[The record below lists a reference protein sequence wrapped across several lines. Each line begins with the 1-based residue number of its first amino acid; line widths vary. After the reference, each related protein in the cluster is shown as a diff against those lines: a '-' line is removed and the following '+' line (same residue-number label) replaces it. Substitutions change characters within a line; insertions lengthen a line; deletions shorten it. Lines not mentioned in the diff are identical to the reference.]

1 MEQITRKQV
10 QLIGSAQTFEELEKL
25 IKERMYWK
33 EVHIEESDRYE
44 AHWGKVYDV
53 SNAKGRLDGTLIIKP
68 NNGRWGIYYIK

>member
-10 QLIGSAQTFEELEKL
+10 HLMGSAPTYEELETL
-25 IKERMYWK
+25 IKEKMYWK

-44 AHWGKVYDV
+44 ARWGKVYDV

-68 NNGRWGIYYIK
+68 NKARWGIYYIN